1 MIIAL
6 LGAITSF
13 VSYKYGLG
21 TLARIGAG
29 FFPTVL
35 GTVLLL
41 LGCAIYLTADIPE
54 DTTDSAFHGGDA
66 SAPVDW
72 RGWFAIVGG
81 VLLFIVLT
89 PVLGLIPG
97 TFLCVFVSAMGDRSM
112 TALSSAV
119 LAAVVSILGAIMFV
133 WGLQVGLPYFGS

>member
-1 MIIAL
+1 MIIAS

-21 TLARIGAG
+21 ALARIGAG

-35 GTVLLL
+35 GIVLLL
-41 LGCAIYLTADIPE
+41 LGCAIYLTAGLPDDQAE
-54 DTTDSAFHGGDA
+54 AALHGADTR
-66 SAPVDW
+66 APIDW
-72 RGWFAIVGG
+72 RGWCAIVAG

-89 PVLGLIPG
+89 PILGLVPG
-97 TFLCVFVSAMGDRSM
+97 TFLCVFVSAMGDRTM
-112 TALSSAV
+112 TVLRSAALA
-119 LAAVVSILGAIMFV
+119 LVVSVLGAVMFV

>member
-1 MIIAL
+1 MIVTV

-29 FFPTVL
+29 FFPTILGIVL
-35 GTVLLL
+35 MF
-41 LGCAIYLTADIPE
+41 LGGAIFLTAGLPDDQAE
-54 DTTDSAFHGGDA
+54 TALHGADTGA
-66 SAPVDW
+66 SVDW
-72 RGWFAIVGG
+72 RGWFAIVAG

-89 PVLGLIPG
+89 PVLGLVPG
-97 TFLCVFVSAMGDRSM
+97 TFLCVFVSAMGDRTM
-112 TALSSAV
+112 TVLRSAV
-119 LAAVVSILGAIMFV
+119 LAAVVSVAGAFMFV

>member
-1 MIIAL
+1 MIVAS

-35 GTVLLL
+35 GIVLVL
-41 LGCAIYLTADIPE
+41 LGCAIYLTAGSLEEQAEP
-54 DTTDSAFHGGDA
+54 ALHGADA

-72 RGWFAIVGG
+72 RGWCAIVGG

-89 PVLGLIPG
+89 PILGLIPG
-97 TFLCVFVSAMGDRSM
+97 TFLCVFVSAMGDRTM
-112 TALSSAV
+112 TALRSAV
-119 LAAVVSILGAIMFV
+119 LAAVVSIFGAIMFV